1 MFKELVMK
9 VFVSLVILV
18 FISACGGGDGTANS
32 TPPSSSTPTT
42 DPASRFEDSKF
53 GSSTFN

>member
-1 MFKELVMK
+1 MK
-9 VFVSLVILV
+9 VLGSLVLLV
-18 FISACGGGDGTANS
+18 FISACGGGGTVSS
-32 TPPSSSTPTT
+32 TPPASSTPTT

>member
-1 MFKELVMK
+1 MK
-9 VFVSLVILV
+9 VFGSLVLLV
-18 FISACGGGDGTANS
+18 FISACGGGGTASS
-32 TPPSSSTPTT
+32 TTPASSTPTT

>member
-1 MFKELVMK
+1 MK
-9 VFVSLVILV
+9 IFGSLVLLV
-18 FISACGGGDGTANS
+18 FISACGGGGTVSSA
-32 TPPSSSTPTT
+32 PPASSTPTT

>member
-1 MFKELVMK
+1 MK
-9 VFVSLVILV
+9 VLGSLVLLV
-18 FISACGGGDGTANS
+18 FISACGDGGETAS
-32 TPPSSSTPTT
+32 SAPPASSTPTT

>member
-1 MFKELVMK
+1 MK
-9 VFVSLVILV
+9 VLGSLVLLV
-18 FISACGGGDGTANS
+18 FISACGGGTDSSA
-32 TPPSSSTPTT
+32 PPSYSTPTT

>member
-1 MFKELVMK
+1 MK
-9 VFVSLVILV
+9 VLGSLVLLV
-18 FISACGGGDGTANS
+18 FISACGGGSGTASS
-32 TPPSSSTPTT
+32 TPPSSTPSSSSTPTT